1 MAAQRFGFI
10 DWYRG
15 LACVL
20 MFQTHAYDA
29 WVAEPYR
36 GGYWWWLA
44 RPFLGGFP
52 ARMFLLLAGVSLM
65 LRFAGDLRRGKTE
78 AEARRGAAGRG
89 FEVFLLGYAFRVGE
103 WLIGGARP
111 SAAWALLKFDV
122 LQCIGATL
130 MISAFVAAPRD
141 TQPGQP
147 PPLRPLLAALLVA
160 LGTPLLQKLGH
171 PPQLPAWL
179 PILLWGDHDLMP
191 FPLLPWVSYTL
202 TGCCVGAYLLRGSA
216 AGTLGRTV
224 VSLAILG
231 AVIGAVGKLGG
242 RVDIPIYRPTAAVPI
257 PATPVSYL
265 FRSGTCVLGLAC
277 AYWLEQWRSRRA
289 AGPSTDGPPA
299 GWRAAW
305 ARFTPLLWLGQASM
319 TVYMVHLDLVYNIW
333 SYPIKH
339 KLTPAAASALLGLL
353 TALMIWLAYY
363 RTARHAR
370 PRSRPVL
377 ASSAA
382 VAPVN
387 PLSKPKA
394 S

>member
-1 MAAQRFGFI
+1 
-10 DWYRG
+10 
-15 LACVL
+15 

-36 GGYWWWLA
+36 AGYWWWLA

-78 AEARRGAAGRG
+78 TAARRGAAARG

-103 WLIGGARP
+103 WIIGGARP

-122 LQCIGATL
+122 LQCIGVTL

-141 TQPGQP
+141 TQPGQRL
-147 PPLRPLLAALLVA
+147 PLRPLLAALLVA

-202 TGCCVGAYLLRGSA
+202 TGCCVGAFLLRGTA

-224 VSLAILG
+224 FILAIVG
-231 AVIGAVGKLGG
+231 AVVGALGKLGG
-242 RVDIPIYRPTAAVPI
+242 RIDIPIYRPTAAVPI

-265 FRSGTCVLGLAC
+265 FRSGTCLFGLAC

-289 AGPSTDGPPA
+289 ASAQAGAAAAQPGAASAQPGAASAPPSAQA
-299 GWRAAW
+299 GGQSAW

-339 KLTPAAASALLGLL
+339 KLTPAAATALLGVL

-363 RTARHAR
+363 RTARVARAR
-370 PRSRPVL
+370 P
-377 ASSAA
+377 AFKSSAA
-382 VAPVN
+382 AAVPA
-387 PLSKPKA
+387 SKPKV

>member
-1 MAAQRFGFI
+1 
-10 DWYRG
+10 
-15 LACVL
+15 

-29 WVAEPYR
+29 WTAEPYR
-36 GGYWWWLA
+36 QGWWWWLC
-44 RPFLGGFP
+44 RPYLGGFP

-65 LRFAGDLRRGKTE
+65 LRFSGDLRRGKSD
-78 AEARRGAAGRG
+78 AEARRGAARRG
-89 FEVFLLGYAFRVGE
+89 LEVLLLGYGFRFAE
-103 WLIGGARP
+103 WVIGGARP
-111 SAAWALLKFDV
+111 SAMWALLKFDV
-122 LQCIGATL
+122 LQCIGVSL
-130 MISAFVAAPRD
+130 MLAAVVAAPAD
-141 TQPGQP
+141 TRPGRLA
-147 PPLRPLLAALLVA
+147 LRPLLLALVIA
-160 LGTPLLQKLGH
+160 LTTPLLQGLGR
-171 PPQLPAWL
+171 PWFLPSWL
-179 PILLWGDHDLMP
+179 AILLWGDHPLMP

-202 TGCCVGAYLLRGSA
+202 TGCTLGAYLIRGAA

-224 VSLAILG
+224 LIMAVVGATVGIL
-231 AVIGAVGKLGG
+231 GKLGG